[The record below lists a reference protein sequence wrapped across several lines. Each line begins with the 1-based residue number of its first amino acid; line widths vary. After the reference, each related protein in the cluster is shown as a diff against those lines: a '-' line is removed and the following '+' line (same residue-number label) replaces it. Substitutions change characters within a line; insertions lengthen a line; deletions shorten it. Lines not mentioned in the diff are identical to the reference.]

1 MAKHGRTKKR
11 IIALIKS
18 GNNNLSTISSDLKL
32 APSTVSKHL
41 QDLEESGLI
50 AQKDDSHIKKWKYYE
65 VREQKT
71 VQEGGMEKQGFVGS
85 RVTIVT
91 AAIFLVLVIAGIA
104 YLYGPSLFPRASS
117 TYVPISITDPPQVPA
132 GTQALYINYS
142 SLKVQVGQYGGSV
155 WIPLNASGRL
165 ELLGLVNASQVIG
178 GVSVGPNSRVES
190 VAFNIVSASITID
203 NVSYP
208 VNPQSNQVVAK
219 LNYNGSVNT
228 SSNILL
234 DFSPVI
240 VPLSTNN
247 SASFVMLP
255 SIRGAVVR
263 RMGQDATAGAHSDG
277 PKPLDPGSMRVF
289 AQPKANISIHNA
301 SLGLKGSNFSVDLT
315 LRNNEANVITVM
327 GITIVSRNSIL
338 PAGEAPFGMG
348 STDAPNYTSYG
359 RMMGER
365 PDGDD
370 MPAMPMVQRQK
381 QEESQSGWYRQE
393 NSSVMINASAV
404 YGTWRGS
411 GNGSVHIHLQKPVND
426 IYIGTTGS
434 AFNSTHLPQ
443 MMPFAFDAL
452 NFMVES
458 NGTLTMRPDFRT
470 AQMGYSLGPGTSIGF
485 HYEGA
490 IQSQQDGLLNN
501 TDYTL
506 VVMTDRGPVTVNI
519 K

>member
-1 MAKHGRTKKR
+1 MAKHGKTKSR
-11 IIALIKS
+11 IIELIRS
-18 GNNNLSTISSDLKL
+18 GNNNLSTISDELRL

-65 VREQKT
+65 VREQKARP
-71 VQEGGMEKQGFVGS
+71 EGVMEKQGFAGN

-91 AAIFLVLVIAGIA
+91 AAIFLVLVISGIA

-142 SLKVQVGQYGGSV
+142 SLKVQVGQDGGSV
-155 WIPLNASGRL
+155 WMPLNASGRL

-208 VNPQSNQVVAK
+208 VNPQSNQVVAE
-219 LNYNGSVNT
+219 LDYNGSVNT

-255 SIRGAVVR
+255 SIRGAMVR
-263 RMGQDATAGAHSDG
+263 GMGQEATAGAHSDG
-277 PKPLDPGSMRVF
+277 PKPLDPDSMRVF
-289 AQPKANISIHNA
+289 AQPKANISIDNA
-301 SLGLKGSNFSVDLT
+301 SFGLEGNNFSIGLT
-315 LRNNEANVITVM
+315 MRNKEANTIMVM
-327 GITIVSRNSIL
+327 GIAIVSSNSI
-338 PAGEAPFGMG
+338 PPTGEAPFGMDNAG
-348 STDAPNYTSYG
+348 APDYTRYG
-359 RMMGER
+359 GMMGGR
-365 PDGDD
+365 PDGDGI
-370 MPAMPMVQRQK
+370 PAVPMMQRQK

-393 NSSVMINASAV
+393 NSSVMINSSAV

-411 GNGSVHIHLQKPVND
+411 GNGSVHIHLEKPVND
-426 IYIGTTGS
+426 IYIGTTGT
-434 AFNSTHLPQ
+434 AFNSTRLPQ

-470 AQMGYSLGPGTSIGF
+470 AQMGYGLGPGMSMGF
-485 HYEGA
+485 HYEGVV
-490 IQSQQDGLLNN
+490 QSQQDGLLNS
-501 TDYTL
+501 TDYTII
-506 VVMTDRGPVTVNI
+506 VMTDRGAVTASI
-519 K
+519 R